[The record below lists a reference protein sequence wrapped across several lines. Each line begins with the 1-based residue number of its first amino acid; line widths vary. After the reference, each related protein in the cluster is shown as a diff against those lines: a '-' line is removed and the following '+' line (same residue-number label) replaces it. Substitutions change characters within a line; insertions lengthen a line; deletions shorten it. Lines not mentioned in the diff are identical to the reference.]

1 MQKNYNMM
9 IRLLVLVS
17 LLSGSLAWA
26 HNPEFWQSFDNEFIQ
41 MEMTY
46 KNNPNV
52 KSRYPIFLRKTLEG
66 LLGWYPGTVWDMA
79 SRCSFSEL
87 NLALSAAG
95 PLQSKS
101 LVLDDFI
108 QRCKPVYSKN
118 NMMNVLKIISQRGSF
133 HNHPFFKYSFLNF
146 PNGLKTRALWG
157 LRSEEK
163 RDLIIIR
170 PGVYANV
177 DELIAE
183 RYMLFM
189 LTELNDYHI
198 LVLENST
205 SGDHFVN
212 NENVIIGGPKE
223 AFENLYLIE
232 QLRKHPKL
240 SGLIGKVHLMGIS
253 LGANGVLL
261 SSLINQKEN
270 HKYFDKTVL
279 FCPVVDLKASFHA
292 QMQNG
297 AKPFIMDLWSSRRFQ
312 DLEGKENFEL
322 ASFWSSLF
330 SLTPRWVNS
339 AWSWFEKKY
348 KFQPEWQKYLPSE
361 FYSGDFKKDYQFFN
375 QQTRVPD
382 NFYAIATKTDPI
394 VFPED
399 NYEKLAAKTHENTFF
414 YKFEDGFHCSMAYAY
429 QWKFL
434 DTFFTGIFGLPTQ
447 AEVKPV
453 RKYQLTIEKVH
464 PHAAETISGELQIRS
479 VEVAKLDKDLVELLV
494 YFTGEFSA
502 ETHSKSG
509 HVVIPLKDLYLDE
522 HFVEYDIEVIRS
534 YIKRLIQTKFTIE
547 KDSDAVFI
555 KI

>member
-1 MQKNYNMM
+1 MQKMVS
-9 IRLLVLVS
+9 LLVS
-17 LLSGSLAWA
+17 LLWISSASA
-26 HNPEFWQSFDNEFIQ
+26 HNPEFWQSFDNEFVK

-46 KNNPNV
+46 QNNPDV
-52 KSRYPIFLRKTLEG
+52 KSRYPKWLRKTFEG
-66 LLGWYPGTVWDMA
+66 LLGWYPGTVWDMTND
-79 SRCSFSEL
+79 CSFAEL
-87 NLALSAAG
+87 NQALNATG
-95 PLQSKS
+95 PLKSKS

-108 QRCKPVYSKN
+108 QRCNPVYSKN
-118 NMMNVLKIISQRGSF
+118 NVMNVLKILSQRGSF
-133 HNHPFFKYSFLNF
+133 HHHPFFKYSFLNF

-157 LRSEEK
+157 MRSEEK
-163 RDLIIIR
+163 RDLIVIR

-212 NENVIIGGPKE
+212 NENVMIGGPKE
-223 AFENLYLIE
+223 AFENLYLID

-270 HKYFDKTVL
+270 HKYFDKTVM
-279 FCPVVDLKASFHA
+279 FCPVVDLKSSFQK
-292 QMQNG
+292 QMQSG
-297 AKPFIMDLWSSRRFQ
+297 VKPFLMDLWSSRRFQ
-312 DLEGKENFEL
+312 DIEGKKNFEL
-322 ASFWSSLF
+322 APFWSSLF

-339 AWSWFEKKY
+339 AWSWFEKNY
-348 KFQPEWQKYLPSE
+348 KFQPEWQKYLPAE
-361 FYSGDFKKDYQFFN
+361 FYWGDFVKDYQFFTE
-375 QQTRVPD
+375 QTQLPD

-399 NYEKLAAKTHENTFF
+399 NFDKLAAKAHENTFF

-434 DTFFTGIFGLPTQ
+434 DSLFTGVFGLPSQ
-447 AEVKPV
+447 VDSAAKK
-453 RKYQLTIEKVH
+453 KYLLTITKSH
-464 PHAAETISGELQIRS
+464 PPAAETVSGDLQIRS
-479 VEVAKLDKDLVELLV
+479 VEVAKLDKELVELLV
-494 YFTGEFSA
+494 YFSTD
-502 ETHSKSG
+502 THAKSG
-509 HVVIPLKDLYLDE
+509 HVLIPLKDLYLDE
-522 HFVEYDIEVIRS
+522 HFIEYDIEVIRN
-534 YIKRLIQTKFTIE
+534 YIKRLIQTKFAIE
-547 KDSDAVFI
+547 KDGDAVFI
-555 KI
+555 KN